1 MMKDYDLTPLW
12 RSTVGFDRVFDQ
24 LDNSVRWSGEDNYP
38 PYNIQRTD
46 DDHYEIT
53 LALAG
58 FSTDEVSITAEQNVL
73 TVEGRKAESADDRYL
88 YQGIPARP
96 FRRVFNLADYVQ
108 VKGASLDGGLLK
120 IELVREIPEA
130 MKPRKIAIGSGSA
143 GNDNCKIEY
152 NKAA

>member
-12 RSTVGFDRVFDQ
+12 RSTVGFDRMFDL
-24 LDNSVRWSGEDNYP
+24 LDNSVRWTGEDNYP
-38 PYNIQRTD
+38 PYNIHRTD
-46 DDHYEIT
+46 DDHYQIT

-58 FSTDEVSITAEQNVL
+58 FSTEEVSITAEQNIL
-73 TVEGRKAESADDRYL
+73 TVEGRKDQSADERYL

-96 FRRVFNLADYVQ
+96 FRRVFNLADHVE
-108 VKGASLDGGLLK
+108 VKNASLDGGLLK

-130 MKPRKIAIGSGSA
+130 MKPRRIAIGTGQA
-143 GNDNCKIEY
+143 GNDNKQIEY